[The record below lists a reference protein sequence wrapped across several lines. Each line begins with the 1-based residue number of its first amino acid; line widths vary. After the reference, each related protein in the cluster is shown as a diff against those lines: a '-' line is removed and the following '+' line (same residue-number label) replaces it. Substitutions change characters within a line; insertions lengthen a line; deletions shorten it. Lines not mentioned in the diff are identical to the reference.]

1 MIVFINDRKPDSTRF
16 PEKLYLAIRNR
27 AITRRELSRKIENS
41 LSGMLGE
48 DRLDVGFICAPSISL
63 VAIKNR
69 RCHDDSKIKTKCIF
83 FVATF
88 LIPERTWETLK
99 AIFQIVENRDR
110 CRKCWF
116 VFYGRPRY
124 DRNARHGVATA
135 CARKF
140 WNVRKE
146 YCIFFIACIGLKY
159 PRYFKILVR
168 TETILFVC
176 SIFSESHAHSP
187 QNW

>member
-1 MIVFINDRKPDSTRF
+1 MNYR
-16 PEKLYLAIRNR
+16 EKSKIHY
-27 AITRRELSRKIENS
+27 RECL
-41 LSGMLGE
+41 E

-124 DRNARHGVATA
+124 DRNARHGVVTA

>member
-1 MIVFINDRKPDSTRF
+1 MNYR
-16 PEKLYLAIRNR
+16 EKSKIHY
-27 AITRRELSRKIENS
+27 RECL
-41 LSGMLGE
+41 E

-116 VFYGRPRY
+116 IFYGRPRY

-159 PRYFKILVR
+159 PRYFKILVQQR
-168 TETILFVC
+168 QFC
-176 SIFSESHAHSP
+176 SFFPFFPKVTLIPRKIDKTKEEFDGRIP
-187 QNW
+187 TL